1 MEQSP
6 KGSRYQIR
14 VRGLM
19 SDTLIGAFPGLQAH
33 AEPGATVLDGYLPD
47 HAALYGLIAELEELG
62 LQLIEIRS
70 GDSDDPPHT

>member
-1 MEQSP
+1 MEQSQ
-6 KGSRYQIR
+6 GSRYQIR

-33 AEPGATVLDGYLPD
+33 AEPGTTVLDGYLPD

-70 GDSDDPPHT
+70 SDADGPSRT

>member
-1 MEQSP
+1 
-6 KGSRYQIR
+6 
-14 VRGLM
+14 M

-70 GDSDDPPHT
+70 GER